1 MRLRLLLSLTVAMFT
16 LTGTALAQDT
26 DPTSGY
32 TTTTPA
38 ATTPA
43 PKPKAPTQGQGNAPE
58 AAGEEQSSAVP
69 QVAAQ
74 PAGSAPSKLAFTGA
88 EPLLLILGGMVLAG
102 GAMTLL
108 VRDRRTTQDR

>member
-38 ATTPA
+38 ATTP
-43 PKPKAPTQGQGNAPE
+43 TTTTEGQGNKAPE
-58 AAGEEQSSAVP
+58 TAGEEQSSAVP

-108 VRDRRTTQDR
+108 VRDRRATQDR